1 MTEAALALN
10 PMQVSKLK
18 EPGRYHD
25 GDGLMLD
32 VRAAGSKG
40 WIVRLQSDGKRR
52 DYGLG
57 SLKDV
62 SLAEAREK
70 AREYRKL
77 LRSGLDPLEAKRS
90 ARPAVPTFRLAATQ
104 VHAEHKAGWRNSKH
118 GAQWLTTLQTYVFP
132 LFGDLSIDKVETG
145 HVRDALAEIWLTKPE
160 TARRVRQRIGTVLDF
175 AHGKGWREHPFSM
188 SAVNRSLPK
197 QAKQTGR
204 FEAMPYSELPGF
216 LSGLRERTSMGR
228 LAVELAVLTAARSNE
243 IRGAR
248 WSEFNLEAAV
258 WTVPA
263 ERMKAGKEH
272 KVPLSGE
279 ALDVLR
285 RAAELRIEA
294 TDLVF
299 YGLKRG
305 RPLSDMTLLK
315 VLRDMGLPFTVHG
328 FRSTFRDWVAEQ
340 TNTPGEVAEAAL
352 AHAIP
357 NKVEAAYRR
366 TNYLEKR
373 KALMAAWGAFSRPSR
388 SPVIALRGA

>member
-1 MTEAALALN
+1 MEALVALN
-10 PMQVSKLK
+10 PMQVGRLK
-18 EPGRYHD
+18 EAGRYHD

-32 VRAAGSKG
+32 VRSTGSKT
-40 WIVRLQSDGKRR
+40 WIVRLQSGGKRR

-77 LRSGLDPLEAKRS
+77 LRSGVDPLETKRKIKQ
-90 ARPAVPTFRLAATQ
+90 ALPTFRVAATQ

-118 GAQWLTTLQTYVFP
+118 GAQWLSTLQTYVFP
-132 LFGDLSIDKVETG
+132 TFGDLPIDKVENG

-188 SAVNRSLPK
+188 SAVNKALPK
-197 QAKQTGR
+197 QFKQTGR
-204 FEAMPYSELPGF
+204 FEAMPYTDVPEF
-216 LSGLRERTSMGR
+216 LTQLRERTSMGR

-243 IRGAR
+243 VRGAH
-248 WSEFNLEAAV
+248 WGEFDLEAAV

-263 ERMKAGKEH
+263 DRMKAGKEH
-272 KVPLSGE
+272 KVPLSPE
-279 ALDVLR
+279 ALDVLE
-285 RAAELRIEA
+285 RAKSLRIEA

-299 YGLKRG
+299 YGQKRG
-305 RPLSDMTLLK
+305 KPLSDMTLLK
-315 VLRDMGLPFTVHG
+315 VLRDMDVAFTVHG
-328 FRSTFRDWVAEQ
+328 FRSSFRDWVAEK
-340 TNTPGEVAEAAL
+340 TTVPGEVAEAAL

-373 KALMAAWGAFSRPSR
+373 FQLMRLWGAYCYGHAAKVVAMR
-388 SPVIALRGA
+388 SA